1 VRRWAA
7 GCGRETQGG
16 EGRGAPTPPSSLEPW
31 SGSGGGAGPPAAR
44 QAPGV
49 LDQAPRARASGT
61 PLEDEPGQA
70 ALAAA
75 PPGRSARPM
84 RAAPAPHRERAADG
98 LAQARRPQHDPD
110 PGSAGF
116 PGAAMHEGVRELQRQ
131 LPALPCSAALPVASS
146 NDRTTCAGAHSS
158 DGGAAAGSGGVLVV
172 GALTPVTATVAGAAA
187 FAPIACAALMVL
199 NSQRGSNSPKRS
211 SAGGHAGGPASLR
224 SGPLRSQ
231 PGEAGSGSGK
241 STVAGAAPGCGGT
254 CGPKQPAS
262 GDTDGPAVCRPG
274 ASLRSA
280 FRQASVPPPVQHE
293 PSQREP
299 LPPGPESQGLPSQP
313 REAGAPSQPAAAAL
327 APAHGA
333 PAAAS
338 AGANAPSPSPPPP
351 PDASTVKGA
360 GPSQAGPPACGGRGA
375 SLLGAAAP
383 QQRQQPQPP
392 PQQPQQPRLA
402 GLPSAGQGPVAG
414 RQPDQALW
422 DAGIVPLLG
431 VADTLGRAGG
441 GRHYRPLDLTM
452 SSAAAAERVMGGAG
466 AAGAG
471 GRPTGPLAC
480 AARLVPL
487 AAAPDLLTAA
497 PAPVAAGP
505 APAAESAAPTVGS
518 QGTDS
523 GSQRVQ
529 PGSLGAD
536 TVSARGG
543 SHGGSQGTD
552 PGSQRAQ
559 PGSRG
564 AVTVSA
570 RGGSHGGSQGTDPG
584 SQRVQPGSLGA
595 DTVSARGESLGGS
608 QGTDPGSQRTQLGS
622 QGADPASAQGGLC
635 GGSQDA
641 AGGSGAGHGSLGPVP
656 GHAAGAVAGAATGGG
671 GGTCALP
678 ELSSSDE
685 QLLCG
690 QQETPLELGAL
701 PVQGPRT
708 RAWRGLGAGR
718 VTVRV
723 CGSALCLAPGSRS
736 RAKQHSIALSRCM
749 PPQQASCAVSSGRQA
764 ALSTNVA
771 GTHMAG
777 PASIQGH
784 CAVGDPRAKERT
796 AASRADQG
804 MHACCCAGA
813 LVPVRTSWA
822 TMYLPSCQWPP
833 VPLTATSPW
842 HTPVP
847 DRGHDPGM
855 ASLDPLLPLAA
866 PGLPGWLSPGAGGC
880 SGEAGCTA
888 AAWRSGAAPGSA
900 AEAARAVMGRGAHR
914 QDAGTGSLNRRRARG
929 AGAANGATQRMLA
942 GVTPLA
948 SRPGTAPEAPPPS
961 RAPPEAGLQTHPR
974 PDAQP
979 RPASAAGPPLHRL
992 ACCVASQPNPSAPS
1006 ARFSL
1011 SQEEG
1016 GSPAPVLAGA
1026 PAWSS
1031 QPAPCTAWRPPA
1043 RAPFTQARSTA
1054 AASEALVTRQPQ
1066 PISTRSL
1073 MSSMRARRPH
1083 ARPSW
1088 TASLA
1093 WTQALSRHVRV
1104 ARPPRA
1110 RE

>member
-211 SAGGHAGGPASLR
+211 SAGGHAGGPASLQ

-231 PGEAGSGSGK
+231 PGEAGIGSGK

-262 GDTDGPAVCRPG
+262 GDADGPAICRPG

-293 PSQREP
+293 PLQREP
-299 LPPGPESQGLPSQP
+299 LRPGPESQGLPSQP

-375 SLLGAAAP
+375 SLLGAAAM

-431 VADTLGRAGG
+431 IADMLGRAGG

-452 SSAAAAERVMGGAG
+452 SGAG
-466 AAGAG
+466 AAGASS
-471 GRPTGPLAC
+471 RPTGPLAC

-487 AAAPDLLTAA
+487 ATAPDLLTAA

-505 APAAESAAPTVGS
+505 APAAEPAAPTVTS
-518 QGTDS
+518 QGTDP
-523 GSQRVQ
+523 GSQRTQ
-529 PGSLGAD
+529 PGSQGAD

-552 PGSQRAQ
+552 PGSQR
-559 PGSRG
+559 
-564 AVTVSA
+564 
-570 RGGSHGGSQGTDPG
+570 
-584 SQRVQPGSLGA
+584 
-595 DTVSARGESLGGS
+595 
-608 QGTDPGSQRTQLGS
+608 TQLGS
-622 QGADPASAQGGLC
+622 RGADPASARGGSC

-1016 GSPAPVLAGA
+1016 GSPAPVHAGA

-1054 AASEALVTRQPQ
+1054 AASEALSLSGSLDPAAATYLNTEPDELNAS
-1066 PISTRSL
+1066 PPPACTPELDSISGLDPGPEPPCARGAATQSPGVRCGGMASWL
-1073 MSSMRARRPH
+1073 GRAESSPA
-1083 ARPSW
+1083 
-1088 TASLA
+1088 
-1093 WTQALSRHVRV
+1093 
-1104 ARPPRA
+1104 
-1110 RE
+1110 

>member
-1 VRRWAA
+1 
-7 GCGRETQGG
+7 
-16 EGRGAPTPPSSLEPW
+16 
-31 SGSGGGAGPPAAR
+31 
-44 QAPGV
+44 
-49 LDQAPRARASGT
+49 
-61 PLEDEPGQA
+61 
-70 ALAAA
+70 
-75 PPGRSARPM
+75 
-84 RAAPAPHRERAADG
+84 
-98 LAQARRPQHDPD
+98 
-110 PGSAGF
+110 
-116 PGAAMHEGVRELQRQ
+116 
-131 LPALPCSAALPVASS
+131 
-146 NDRTTCAGAHSS
+146 
-158 DGGAAAGSGGVLVV
+158 
-172 GALTPVTATVAGAAA
+172 VAGAAA

-211 SAGGHAGGPASLR
+211 SAGGHAGGPASLQ

-231 PGEAGSGSGK
+231 PGEAGIGSGK

-262 GDTDGPAVCRPG
+262 GDADGPAICRPG

-293 PSQREP
+293 PLQREP
-299 LPPGPESQGLPSQP
+299 LRPGPESQGLPSQP

-375 SLLGAAAP
+375 SLLGAAAM

-431 VADTLGRAGG
+431 IADMLGRAGG

-452 SSAAAAERVMGGAG
+452 SGAG
-466 AAGAG
+466 AAGASS
-471 GRPTGPLAC
+471 RPTGPLAC

-487 AAAPDLLTAA
+487 ATAPDLLTAA

-505 APAAESAAPTVGS
+505 APAAEPAAPTVTS
-518 QGTDS
+518 QGTDP
-523 GSQRVQ
+523 GSQRTQ
-529 PGSLGAD
+529 PGSQGAD

-552 PGSQRAQ
+552 PGSQR
-559 PGSRG
+559 
-564 AVTVSA
+564 
-570 RGGSHGGSQGTDPG
+570 
-584 SQRVQPGSLGA
+584 
-595 DTVSARGESLGGS
+595 
-608 QGTDPGSQRTQLGS
+608 TQLGS
-622 QGADPASAQGGLC
+622 RGADPASARGGSC

>member
-1 VRRWAA
+1 MRRWAA

-16 EGRGAPTPPSSLEPW
+16 GGRGAPTPPSSLEPW
-31 SGSGGGAGPPAAR
+31 SGSGGGAGSPAAR
-44 QAPGV
+44 RAPGV
-49 LDQAPRARASGT
+49 LDQAPRARASGA

-98 LAQARRPQHDPD
+98 LAQPRRPQHDPD

-116 PGAAMHEGVRELQRQ
+116 PGAAMHEGVRELQLQ
-131 LPALPCSAALPVASS
+131 LAALPCSAALPVVSS
-146 NDRTTCAGAHSS
+146 NNRTTCAGAHSS
-158 DGGAAAGSGGVLVV
+158 DGGAVAGSGGVLVV

-497 PAPVAAGP
+497 PAPAASGP
-505 APAAESAAPTVGS
+505 APAAAPAAPTVGS
-518 QGTDS
+518 LGTDPGSPRMQPGSQGADPVSARGGSRGGSQGTDP
-523 GSQRVQ
+523 GSQRMQ
-529 PGSLGAD
+529 PGSQGAD
-536 TVSARGG
+536 PVSARGG
-543 SHGGSQGTD
+543 SHGGSQGID
-552 PGSQRAQ
+552 PGSQRMR
-559 PGSRG
+559 P
-564 AVTVSA
+564 
-570 RGGSHGGSQGTDPG
+570 
-584 SQRVQPGSLGA
+584 
-595 DTVSARGESLGGS
+595 
-608 QGTDPGSQRTQLGS
+608 GS
-622 QGADPASAQGGLC
+622 QGADPESARGGLH
-635 GGSQDA
+635 GGSQD
-641 AGGSGAGHGSLGPVP
+641 AGHGSLGPAP
-656 GHAAGAVAGAATGGG
+656 GHAAGAVPGAAAGGG
-671 GGTCALP
+671 GGTRALP
-678 ELSSSDE
+678 ELSSSEE

-690 QQETPLELGAL
+690 QQETPLELGA
-701 PVQGPRT
+701 PPMQGPRT
-708 RAWRGLGAGR
+708 RARRGLGAGR
-718 VTVRV
+718 VTVCV
-723 CGSALCLAPGSRS
+723 CDSAFCPCGWQLFPERAALDCL
-736 RAKQHSIALSRCM
+736 IALHATAAGFVRRIAKSPSCTEHRCC
-749 PPQQASCAVSSGRQA
+749 SHVC
-764 ALSTNVA
+764 A
-771 GTHMAG
+771 GTHYG
-777 PASIQGH
+777 W
-784 CAVGDPRAKERT
+784 PRYV
-796 AASRADQG
+796 SRAL
-804 MHACCCAGA
+804 CCC
-813 LVPVRTSWA
+813 
-822 TMYLPSCQWPP
+822 
-833 VPLTATSPW
+833 
-842 HTPVP
+842 
-847 DRGHDPGM
+847 
-855 ASLDPLLPLAA
+855 
-866 PGLPGWLSPGAGGC
+866 
-880 SGEAGCTA
+880 
-888 AAWRSGAAPGSA
+888 
-900 AEAARAVMGRGAHR
+900 
-914 QDAGTGSLNRRRARG
+914 
-929 AGAANGATQRMLA
+929 
-942 GVTPLA
+942 
-948 SRPGTAPEAPPPS
+948 
-961 RAPPEAGLQTHPR
+961 
-974 PDAQP
+974 
-979 RPASAAGPPLHRL
+979 
-992 ACCVASQPNPSAPS
+992 
-1006 ARFSL
+1006 
-1011 SQEEG
+1011 
-1016 GSPAPVLAGA
+1016 
-1026 PAWSS
+1026 
-1031 QPAPCTAWRPPA
+1031 
-1043 RAPFTQARSTA
+1043 
-1054 AASEALVTRQPQ
+1054 
-1066 PISTRSL
+1066 
-1073 MSSMRARRPH
+1073 
-1083 ARPSW
+1083 
-1088 TASLA
+1088 
-1093 WTQALSRHVRV
+1093 
-1104 ARPPRA
+1104 
-1110 RE
+1110 